1 MPNLTRLHSED
12 YMALTRS
19 MDTNRNNRVDNNE
32 AKINWRAQQEIG
44 NSNGVA
50 GTRELATALEKGDVF
65 MTSLSPETAGKIA
78 DYFSKHN
85 ENFKKPVA
93 EWVSDAWISKEDF
106 DFEPAV
112 RQAVDSNADN
122 RISNKEFAAA
132 LVSGILTIGAAGQ
145 VSQNPYTQQPGHTQN
160 PFQNTKP
167 ATPPAHSQN
176 PFNTPA
182 GDTKPATPGYTKP
195 ADPFQQQPYERPI
208 PDSGAYIQIDM
219 VRSMR
224 SDYEKGQV
232 LSQLAQRR
240 DLSPR
245 EQVMLAAAVT
255 NVLSDSTRAQ
265 ILQSLAS
272 NPSLH
277 EEGLI
282 KVTQMTREI
291 SSDYSKTQLLSQ
303 LAQRRDLSPRQQ
315 IALTEAVPNIISDST
330 RAQILQTLASNPSLH
345 EESVIKV
352 AKMAREIGSD
362 YNKTQLLNT
371 LVNSQE
377 LTPRGQQ
384 SVIISMGTL
393 VSEHSMTQSLIGL
406 INNERLHP
414 ENKELLVR
422 TVQEKINSDY
432 SKRQIL
438 DALF

>member
-106 DFEPAV
+106 DFDPAV
-112 RQAVDSNADN
+112 RQAVDTNADN

-132 LVSGILTIGAAGQ
+132 LVSGTLTIGAAGQ

-176 PFNTPA
+176 PFNKPA

-195 ADPFQQQPYERPI
+195 ADPFQQQPYDRPI
-208 PDSGAYIQIDM
+208 PDSGAYLQIDM

-245 EQVMLAAAVT
+245 EQVMLAEAVT
-255 NVLSDSTRAQ
+255 HV
-265 ILQSLAS
+265 
-272 NPSLH
+272 
-277 EEGLI
+277 
-282 KVTQMTREI
+282 
-291 SSDYSKTQLLSQ
+291 SSDY
-303 LAQRRDLSPRQQ
+303 
-315 IALTEAVPNIISDST
+315 T
-330 RAQILQTLASNPSLH
+330 RGQILQTLASNPSLH
-345 EESVIKV
+345 EEGVIKV
-352 AKMAREIGSD
+352 AKMAREISSD
-362 YNKTQLLNT
+362 HTKNQLLNT

-393 VSEHSMTQSLIGL
+393 SSEYSMTQSLIGL

-422 TVQEKINSDY
+422 TVQEKVSSDY